1 MQDKH
6 GYHGKQSE
14 YRLYHVVAYGSKANN
29 NQNEKKYTEKSSS
42 EKKIE
47 TVD

>member
-1 MQDKH
+1 MVTTENKVNT
-6 GYHGKQSE
+6 GYII
-14 YRLYHVVAYGSKANN
+14 LVAYGSKAKNS
-29 NQNEKKYTEKSSS
+29 QNKKKYTEKSSS